1 MEIINI
7 ITSLTSLI
15 SIIGNLTIIEII
27 MTTDTAAT
35 IDLAVTIV
43 MATGYS
49 ILVLDEATVITL
61 EIAIV
66 SGEVTV
72 MATVTTD
79 INKFKRATFSLQAL
93 SNDVMPSLNRQGI
106 FTFLYIMRCPLTTQS
121 GHFDNSDFHHY
132 DRIEFI
138 C

>member
-1 MEIINI
+1 MENIIIMLNIIISTIEVMEIINI

-93 SNDVMPSLNRQGI
+93 SNDVMPILNRQGI
-106 FTFLYIMRCPLTTQS
+106 FTSL
-121 GHFDNSDFHHY
+121 
-132 DRIEFI
+132 
-138 C
+138 